1 MKILLGG
8 ALGRM
13 GREVTLAA
21 EGQIAFGVDVAYNG
35 QPCDYP
41 IMNGYEQFT
50 GEADVIIDFSRP
62 DALPE
67 LLKLALEKK
76 MPVVLCATGYTD
88 VEIKSIEEAA
98 KQIPVL
104 RSANMSLGV
113 NVLTEL
119 VSMAARTLEG
129 YDIEI
134 VEKHHRMK
142 ADSPSGTALMLY
154 DAAQKEKGPETEPV
168 FGRYGRAEK
177 RTNGEIGIH
186 AVRGGTVTGEHEVG
200 FYGNGEQVILTH
212 RAENRALFA
221 QGALKAARY
230 LLDKPAGLYSMRDVV
245 REMLG

>member
-35 QPCDYP
+35 QPCEYP
-41 IMNGYEQFT
+41 VFNGYEQFT
-50 GEADVIIDFSRP
+50 GEADVVIDFSRP

-67 LLKLALEKK
+67 LLNLAVTKK
-76 MPVVLCATGYTD
+76 MPVVLCTTGYTD
-88 VEIKSIEEAA
+88 VEIESIRKAA
-98 KQIPVL
+98 ETIPIL

-113 NVLTEL
+113 NVLQEL

-142 ADSPSGTALMLY
+142 VDSPSGTALMLTKLPKTKKAPKQSLY
-154 DAAQKEKGPETEPV
+154 LAAM
-168 FGRYGRAEK
+168 
-177 RTNGEIGIH
+177 
-186 AVRGGTVTGEHEVG
+186 AVRKSAPAAKLG
-200 FYGNGEQVILTH
+200 FMPF
-212 RAENRALFA
+212 AAAL
-221 QGALKAARY
+221 
-230 LLDKPAGLYSMRDVV
+230 
-245 REMLG
+245 